1 MKKLLIV
8 ATVMMIACELHA
20 AGTDKTLVSWV
31 RLADKKVT
39 SGSILTVQN
48 GNQFDGIV
56 FAELAGDKWMAGS
69 HLFQRTNKAQADRAA
84 EKADAKTLVQMAIV
98 YKGDQISIYRN
109 GAPYSSH
116 KAKNI
121 DLLGAKSNIVVF
133 GLRHIGGGS
142 GSIGGSIEDARIYA
156 QALTADQIKALA
168 PNKAS
173 AIKPYAWWDFEGK
186 KIVDRTGRYAH
197 SKLTGGA
204 KLADGSLVL
213 GKRAV
218 LVAGRTANAA
228 NVSGGRRGAPPKFV
242 GPYVPET
249 PAWPKDPPDNWA
261 IYHLAHPTASGG
273 SPFDPN
279 PAFYY
284 KGRYHMHYI
293 YRPSCGFAFAHVSS
307 TDMVR
312 WKWHP
317 TVLAPPTTGHGMFS
331 GTGFFT
337 KDGKPA
343 MVYCGWGSNRNWI
356 RYGLDD
362 ELNKWG
368 DEHAMLPHDKDGELL
383 DKAKY
388 FDPDIWL
395 DGDTYYGL
403 NGHSSRTPP
412 LIMQS
417 KDLKKWTQT
426 GPLLHPDFDEKKL
439 GVRKGEDISCP
450 NLFKLGK
457 KWVLVCISHRLGCRY
472 FIGEFKNGQYLP
484 EQHALMGGSSKRFF
498 APESLMTKDGRRVM
512 WAWFFGGQTKG
523 VQSLPRELE
532 LPDDNILR
540 IKPLRELETLRCDEQ
555 SQAKIAVKS
564 DQDLVLKKI
573 KGDHLELKLEVKE
586 TGAKNFG
593 VAVLCDDK
601 GAGGVRITINRTK
614 GLLEVGTEKAP
625 FVLKADKPLT
635 LRVFVDS
642 TIVEVFAN
650 DVQAVIA
657 DKKRAAGA
665 KINDRVVLFSAAR
678 DMTMDKITAWRM
690 KSAYEGSTVRVDE
703 IKK

>member
-1 MKKLLIV
+1 MAVL
-8 ATVMMIACELHA
+8 ATVCEICP

-31 RLADKKVT
+31 RLADKNVRA
-39 SGSILTVQN
+39 GSILTVQS
-48 GNQFDGIV
+48 GRQFDGIV
-56 FAELAGDKWMAGS
+56 YAELAAGKWMAGS
-69 HLFQRTNKAQADRAA
+69 HLFQRTNRAQGGRAA

-98 YKGDQISIYRN
+98 YKGDRITIYRN
-109 GAPYSSH
+109 GAPYSAH

-121 DLLGAKSNIVVF
+121 DLLRGASNFVVF
-133 GLRHIGGGS
+133 GVRHVGGGS
-142 GSIGGSIEDARIYA
+142 GSIGGSIEDARIYEA
-156 QALTADQIKALA
+156 ALTVDQIKALE

-173 AIKPYAWWDFEGK
+173 TIKPYAWWDFEGK
-186 KIVDRTGRYAH
+186 KVVDRTGRYPH
-197 SKLTGGA
+197 SKLSGGA

-213 GKRAV
+213 GKGAV
-218 LVAGRTANAA
+218 LVAGRARAA
-228 NVSGGRRGAPPKFV
+228 ASVAVGRGGQPVFV

-249 PAWPKDPPDNWA
+249 PSWPKNPPDNWA

-337 KDGKPA
+337 KEGKPA

-368 DEHAMLPHDKDGELL
+368 DEHTMLPKDTDGKLL
-383 DKAKY
+383 DRAKY

-403 NGHSSRTPP
+403 NGHSSSTPP
-412 LIMQS
+412 FIMHS
-417 KDLKKWTQT
+417 KDLKNWTQT

-450 NLFKLGK
+450 NMFKLGKGK

-484 EQHALMGGSSKRFF
+484 EQHALMGGMSKRCF
-498 APESLMTKDGRRVM
+498 APESLLTKDGRRVM
-512 WAWFFGGQTKG
+512 WSWFFGGQTKG
-523 VQSLPRELE
+523 VQTLPWELE
-532 LPDDNILR
+532 LPDDNVLR
-540 IKPLRELETLRCDEQ
+540 IKPLKELETLRCDEQ
-555 SQAKIAVKS
+555 SQAKIAMKG
-564 DQDLVLKKI
+564 DTDLVLKKI
-573 KGDHLELKLEVKE
+573 KGAHLELKLEVKK
-586 TGAKNFG
+586 TGRNNFG
-593 VAVLCDDK
+593 VGVLCDDK
-601 GAGGVRITINRTK
+601 GSGGIRITVNRTK
-614 GLLEVGTEKAP
+614 GLLEVGGEKAP
-625 FVLKADKPLT
+625 FVLKADEPLT
-635 LRVFVDS
+635 LRVFVDG

-657 DKKRAAGA
+657 DKKRNAGT
-665 KINDRVVLFSAAR
+665 KINDRVVLFSAAG
-678 DMTMDKITAWRM
+678 DMMMDKITAWRM
-690 KSAYEGSTVRVDE
+690 KSAYEGSTVRADE

>member
-1 MKKLLIV
+1 MNNLKKILVSIVLL
-8 ATVMMIACELHA
+8 ATVCGVCS
-20 AGTDKTLVSWV
+20 AGVDKTLVSWV
-31 RLADKKVT
+31 RLSDKNVRA
-39 SGSILTVQN
+39 GSILTVQI
-48 GNQFDGIV
+48 GSRFDGIV
-56 FAELAGDKWMAGS
+56 FAELAGGKWMAGS
-69 HLFQRTNKAQADRAA
+69 DTWSRTNKQQSDWPT
-84 EKADAKTLVQMAIV
+84 ETADAKTLVQMAIV
-98 YKGDQISIYRN
+98 YKGDRITIYRN
-109 GAPYSSH
+109 GAPYASY
-116 KAKNI
+116 KTRNI
-121 DLLGAKSNIVVF
+121 DLLSGKGNIVVF
-133 GLRHIGGGS
+133 GMRHVGAA
-142 GSIGGSIEDARIYA
+142 GGSIAGAIDDARIYDK
-156 QALTADQIKALA
+156 ALTVEQIKALE

-173 AIKPYAWWDFEGK
+173 SIKPYAWWDFEDK
-186 KIVDRTGRYAH
+186 KLTDRTGRFPH
-197 SKLTGGA
+197 SKMIGA
-204 KLADGSLVL
+204 NLVDGALVL
-213 GKRAV
+213 VKNARM
-218 LVAGRTANAA
+218 VAARTKEAAASGVRGRIFA
-228 NVSGGRRGAPPKFV
+228 

-249 PAWPKDPPDNWA
+249 PSWPKDPPDNWA
-261 IYHLAHPTASGG
+261 IYHLAHPTGSGG

-337 KDGKPA
+337 KDGRPA

-362 ELNKWG
+362 ELDKWG
-368 DEHAMLPHDKDGELL
+368 DEHTMLPHDTEGKLL

-403 NGHSSRTPP
+403 NGHSSSTPP
-412 LIMQS
+412 FIMHS

-450 NLFKLGK
+450 NMFKLGN

-484 EQHALMGGSSKRFF
+484 EQHALMGGLSKRFF
-498 APESLMTKDGRRVM
+498 APESLVTKDGRRVM

-540 IKPLRELETLRCDEQ
+540 IKPLRELETLRCDKQ
-555 SQAKIAVKS
+555 SQAKIAVKA
-564 DQDLVLKKI
+564 DEDLVLHKI
-573 KGDHLELKLEVKE
+573 KGDHLELKLDVKQ
-586 TGAKNFG
+586 TGRKNFG
-593 VAVLCDDK
+593 VAVLCDEK
-601 GAGGVRITINRTK
+601 GAGGVRVTINRTK
-614 GLLEVGTEKAP
+614 NLLEVGTEKAP
-625 FVLKADKPLT
+625 FVLKADQPLT
-635 LRVFVDS
+635 LRVFVDG

-657 DKKRAAGA
+657 DKKRAAGT

-678 DMTMDKITAWRM
+678 DMVIDKITAWRM
-690 KSAYEGSTVRVDE
+690 KSAFEGNTVRAAE
-703 IKK
+703 IRK

>member
-1 MKKLLIV
+1 MKKFSILMV
-8 ATVMMIACELHA
+8 AVVMAMACELHA
-20 AGTDKTLVSWV
+20 AGTDKTLVSWIT
-31 RLADKKVT
+31 LSDKKVRA
-39 SGSILTVQN
+39 GSILTIQD
-48 GNQFDGIV
+48 GSRFDGIV
-56 FAELAGDKWMAGS
+56 FAEVATGKWMAGS
-69 HLFQRTNKAQADRAA
+69 DTYRRTNKAQGDSAA

-98 YKGDQISIYRN
+98 YKGDHVSIYRN
-109 GAPYSSH
+109 GAPYASY
-116 KAKNI
+116 KTKNI
-121 DLLGAKSNIVVF
+121 DLLSSKKNIVVF
-133 GLRHIGGGS
+133 GLRHVRGGN
-142 GSIGGSIEDARIYA
+142 GSIGGAIEDARIYSK
-156 QALTADQIKALA
+156 ALTAEEIKSLA

-173 AIKPYAWWDFEGK
+173 SIKPYAWWDFEGK
-186 KIVDRTGRYAH
+186 EVVDRTGLYPH
-197 SKLTGGA
+197 SKLSGGA
-204 KLADGSLVL
+204 KLDGGRLLL
-213 GKRAV
+213 GKGAV
-218 LVAGRTANAA
+218 LVAGRTKDAA
-228 NVSGGRRGAPPKFV
+228 SVSAGRRGQPAFV

-307 TDMVR
+307 TDMVH

-337 KDGKPA
+337 KEGKPA

-356 RYGLDD
+356 SYGLDD
-362 ELNKWG
+362 NLDKWG
-368 DEHAMLPHDKDGELL
+368 NAHTMLPKDKDGKLL

-403 NGHSSRTPP
+403 NGHSSSTPP
-412 LIMQS
+412 FIMQS
-417 KDLKKWTQT
+417 KDLKNWTQT

-450 NLFKLGK
+450 NMFKLGK

-472 FIGEFKNGQYLP
+472 FIGDFKNGQYLP
-484 EQHALMGGSSKRFF
+484 ESHALMGGLSKRFF
-498 APESLMTKDGRRVM
+498 APESLLTKDGRRVM

-532 LPDDNILR
+532 LPDDGILR
-540 IKPLRELETLRCDEQ
+540 IKPLRELESLRCEEQ
-555 SQAKIAVKS
+555 SQEKIAVKT
-564 DQDLVLKKI
+564 DTDLVLKKI
-573 KGDHLELKLEVKE
+573 KGDHLELKLVVKD
-586 TGAKNFG
+586 TGEKNFG
-593 VAVLCDDK
+593 VAVLCDDQGK
-601 GAGGVRITINRTK
+601 GGVRITVNRTK

-625 FVLKADKPLT
+625 FKLKKNQPLT

-665 KINDRVVLFSAAR
+665 KINDRVILFSATR
-678 DMTMDKITAWRM
+678 DLLFDKITAWRM
-690 KSAYEGSTVRVDE
+690 KSAFGE
-703 IKK
+703 KK